1 MQENMQVLG
10 AWVSTKGSNVETV
23 VNASGEDVLLMSCLL
38 WGYDVVKVSV
48 EKVFDGDA
56 QVLYPTSEIKYVRK
70 TLDTFIAWPTQLGK
84 LISYEDSHIS
94 PKLLA
99 GPVQR
104 SNDVATDDPL
114 RDLIKSLYDI
124 YEKPVEFMW
133 NGTKFG
139 ILNVDASLFL
149 TYSDVN
155 EIISGDKC
163 LNIAILQ
170 LWMMFLDEW
179 CSSLGHGSVYGFLE
193 PQSIHKAKDRCVEC
207 QHYIQTW
214 VKDSQRE
221 VYLRA
226 YLNQAHWQLII
237 LCLGNDVGIWF
248 CSLRRKLDIHIK
260 AAVNNAMK
268 TLKTTV
274 DGKTD
279 QVGPQWI
286 EVKWFGDGTPLDI
299 ETITTIRKKWAT
311 YFVKV
316 KNTKL
321 RKV

>member
-1 MQENMQVLG
+1 MGFV
-10 AWVSTKGSNVETV
+10 AY
-23 VNASGEDVLLMSCLL
+23 AD
-38 WGYDVVKVSV
+38 DVVKVSV

-84 LISYEDSHIS
+84 LVSYEDSHIS

-221 VYLRA
+221 VYLGA
-226 YLNQAHWQLII
+226 YLNH
-237 LCLGNDVGIWF
+237 
-248 CSLRRKLDIHIK
+248 
-260 AAVNNAMK
+260 AMK

-286 EVKWFGDGTPLDI
+286 EVKSHVQRKGYECGYYVMHWMWNIVSRGLKNDWTMWFGDGTPLDV

>member
-221 VYLRA
+221 CCCGICV
-226 YLNQAHWQLII
+226 
-237 LCLGNDVGIWF
+237 DVLF
-248 CSLRRKLDIHIK
+248 LTS
-260 AAVNNAMK
+260 AMK